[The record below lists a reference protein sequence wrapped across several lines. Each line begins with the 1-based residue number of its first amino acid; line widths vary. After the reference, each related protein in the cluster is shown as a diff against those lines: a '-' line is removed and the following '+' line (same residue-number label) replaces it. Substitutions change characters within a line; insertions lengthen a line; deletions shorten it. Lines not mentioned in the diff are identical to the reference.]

1 MIVGLPESG
10 HSRVDA
16 YGKSL
21 GAFVFLFYWAVMSS
35 ADGNVTAQQNTTM

>member
-1 MIVGLPESG
+1 MIVRLPESG
-10 HSRVDA
+10 HSRVDP

-21 GAFVFLFYWAVMSS
+21 CDIVFIFYWAVMSS